1 LLLVSMEKEQEIEP
15 GEVEEDERKKWSG
28 NFL

>member
-1 LLLVSMEKEQEIEP
+1 MKKEQEIEP